1 MEVPM
6 IDIHS
11 HIIWGVD
18 DGARNRED
26 SIAML
31 RLAAETGTTDIVATP
46 HCDRQY
52 KFDPA
57 MRDERIR
64 ELMDETGGV
73 PRIHPGCDF
82 RLSFDNV
89 RIGLQEPA
97 RFTINGLRYLLV
109 EFDDALIP
117 PATEEIFRRF
127 MDRGICPVITHPERH
142 PILQGSFERLQS
154 WKQMGCL
161 LQVTA
166 QCLTDR
172 FGRAA
177 RESAWELLRRGLVH
191 VIASD
196 AHDTERRPP
205 RLDQARDILTREM
218 GAEAAELL
226 LVANPLAILAGE
238 PAWGCASTAMELRKK
253 SWFAFWR

>member
-1 MEVPM
+1 MV
-6 IDIHS
+6 DIHS
-11 HIIWGVD
+11 HVLWGLD
-18 DGARNRED
+18 DGPLTAEE
-26 SIAML
+26 SLAML
-31 RLAAETGTTDIVATP
+31 RMAAAAGTTDIVATP

-57 MRDERIR
+57 VRDERIR

-73 PRIHPGCDF
+73 PRIHPGCDL
-82 RLSFDNV
+82 RLSFDN
-89 RIGLQEPA
+89 IQIALQYPA

-109 EFDDALIP
+109 EFDDVLIP
-117 PATEEIFRRF
+117 PTTEEIFRRF